1 VIGVEPVVPVV
12 DAVKRLPT
20 DAVPV
25 MVTAATGATAPTGP
39 TAALF
44 AVEVPAELV
53 AVTLTRK
60 KREASVEVTVYVAD
74 RAPVMLEYVPLIV
87 EARCQR

>member
-1 VIGVEPVVPVV
+1 VIGVDPVVPVV
-12 DAVKRLPT
+12 EAVNGLPT
-20 DAVPV
+20 AAVPV
-25 MVTAATGATAPTGP
+25 MLTAATGAIAPTGP

-60 KREASVEVTVYVAD
+60 KRVASVEVTV
-74 RAPVMLEYVPLIV
+74 
-87 EARCQR
+87 